1 MRKVGIYVQVPFC
14 QTKCTYCNF
23 HTGVVAS
30 SRFAPY
36 VEAVRREIR
45 EHRQLLTAAG
55 VDWPGPGGRSDAA
68 PLQTERE
75 SLGEV
80 GKRRASEGQPYTK
93 GTLAAPTQTKS
104 EERRED
110 FAVDTVY
117 IGGGTPSLLDPAHL
131 QNILDAIR
139 EAFGDGACKDKFGR
153 RKSGGEPPHSKT
165 TAFPTES
172 RQAPSETNGVEFEEV
187 TLEADPETVEAR
199 KAAEWVLAG
208 INRVSFGLQSFSDKE
223 LVAAGRMH
231 RRADIYRAVP
241 ILREAGIRNIS
252 FDLIAGLPYQT
263 KESWRQSLDEL
274 AALTPEHVSVYL
286 LEIDEGSRLGKELL
300 QGGGKYSAGAVPS
313 EDEMA
318 EFYETAQGVL
328 GAAGYHHYEISN
340 WAKPG
345 FESRHNLKY
354 WRREPYLGFGAGAHS
369 FSGTARWA
377 NAHDAAAYVAAVQGG
392 RLPVEQHEALTAESA
407 LEEELFLGLRQL
419 DGIDIARIERE
430 YGVTLTARFD
440 PLASAG
446 LVERHGSMV
455 RLAPER
461 LSVSNEVFVELMR

>member
-1 MRKVGIYVQVPFC
+1 MEKLGIYVQVPFC

-36 VEAVRREIR
+36 VEAVCREIR
-45 EHRQLLTAAG
+45 EHGELLEAAG
-55 VDWPGPGGRSDAA
+55 VDWTGCLGRSGAA
-68 PLQTERE
+68 PLERKSEASGELGKRAAPVGGPHTATTLGAPTERK
-75 SLGEV
+75 GETP
-80 GKRRASEGQPYTK
+80 SEG
-93 GTLAAPTQTKS
+93 L
-104 EERRED
+104 
-110 FAVDTVY
+110 AVDTVY
-117 IGGGTPSLLDPAHL
+117 IGGGTPSLLDPVHL
-131 QNILDAIR
+131 QYVLDAIR
-139 EAFGDGACKDKFGR
+139 G
-153 RKSGGEPPHSKT
+153 S
-165 TAFPTES
+165 FPTEL
-172 RQAPSETNGVEFEEV
+172 AEV
-187 TLEADPETVEAR
+187 TLEADPETIEAG
-199 KAAEWVLAG
+199 KAAAWVRAG

-231 RRADIYRAVP
+231 RRADIYRSVP
-241 ILREAGIRNIS
+241 ILREAGIRRIS
-252 FDLIAGLPYQT
+252 FDLIAGLPHQT

-274 AALTPEHVSVYL
+274 AVLAPEHVSIYL

-300 QGGGKYSAGAVPS
+300 QGGGKYSARTVPS

-318 EFYETAQGVL
+318 DHYEMAQKVL
-328 GAAGYHHYEISN
+328 RAAGYHHYEISN

-369 FSGTARWA
+369 FSGAERWA

-392 RLPVEQHEALTAESA
+392 RLPVEQHELLTAEAA

-430 YGVTLTARFD
+430 YGVMVMGRFD
-440 PLASAG
+440 PLTSLG
-446 LVERHGSMV
+446 LVERDGSVV
-455 RLAPER
+455 RLAPAS